1 MPKTVVVAVR
11 VPEDVKKQIEELGF
25 NIQTLVK
32 ETIEEKLKRRKSEQT
47 LRWIKVNR
55 VPGKTIGFNSVK
67 TIRQMRKTM

>member
-1 MPKTVVVAVR
+1 MLKTVVVAVR

-25 NIQTLVK
+25 NIQTFVK
-32 ETIEEKLKRRKSEQT
+32 EAIEEKLKRRKSEQA

-55 VPGKTIGFNSVK
+55 VPGKTIGFDSVK